1 MILYHGTNTD
11 FQHIDIS
18 KSFPC
23 KDFGKGFC
31 LTEIQGHA
39 IRMAKHKT
47 CAFGGTAIVQEYQF
61 DEACL
66 RDDSLKVQFF
76 DRVSV
81 EWAEFIL
88 KNRDWKQDFH
98 HDYDIVIGPTVDD
111 RVAFL
116 INRYES
122 GAIIMRELIRMLKNR
137 KLSNQYCFETPKAV
151 SFLKR
156 IR

>member
-1 MILYHGTNTD
+1 
-11 FQHIDIS
+11 
-18 KSFPC
+18 
-23 KDFGKGFC
+23 
-31 LTEIQGHA
+31 
-39 IRMAKHKT
+39 
-47 CAFGGTAIVQEYQF
+47 
-61 DEACL
+61 
-66 RDDSLKVQFF
+66 VQFF

-88 KNRDWKQDFH
+88 KNRYWKQDFH
-98 HDYDIVIGPTVDD
+98 HDYDMVIGPIVDD

-116 INRYES
+116 LNRYES

-137 KLSNQYCFETPKAV
+137 KLSNQYCFETPKAI